1 MKKSES
7 QESKSPSQLIDA
19 RIEELGDWRGRMLSR
34 LRSLV
39 KEADPEVV
47 EEWKWR
53 GVPVWSH
60 DGLICTGETY
70 KNVVK
75 MTFAQGA
82 ALNDPSGLFNS
93 SLDGNTRRAI
103 DFREGEKVDEE
114 ALKTLVRAA
123 VTLNKS
129 KRNRKATPP
138 AANGNLKRDEAG
150 AKAGS
155 RAKGAATPKRAAS
168 EAKPGKPQKGEK
180 AGVVLLSGGNPQ
192 IAKADGDA
200 PVQAYIAAM
209 PGWKSDLGKRLDA
222 LIMRNVPDVRKAVKW
237 NSPFYG
243 VEGRGWFLG
252 LHCFSKYVK
261 VAFFRG
267 ASLRPLPPGPSKDK
281 DTRYIDIYEGDELD
295 EALLGSWVK
304 QAAALPGFLAPR
316 P

>member
-82 ALNDPSGLFNS
+82 ALDDPSGLFNS

-129 KRNRKATPP
+129 KRNRKATP
-138 AANGNLKRDEAG
+138 
-150 AKAGS
+150 
-155 RAKGAATPKRAAS
+155 KRAAS

-192 IAKADGDA
+192 ITKADGEA